1 MSATAPSKKT
11 NASRKSTSK
20 ATSKPRKR
28 RSIGRPANADSAVGR
43 DALISKT
50 CELLSTMPPNEVT
63 RAEVARAM
71 NVDPSLIR
79 YYFKDR
85 STLLLAAF
93 ERLTSQFLHMVE
105 DASDQSDMSAPAKL
119 RARASALLRLE
130 TTYPFFQRLILE
142 EVATMQNPAARKL
155 MQDLTERGLSAY
167 GEIINEGVK
176 DGSLRAVDP
185 LCVWIAVIGMCQF
198 FIASAPIQALAR
210 KKTGDK
216 AFAEQYRD
224 FICELLVNGL
234 RAQTKTEQPNK

>member
-1 MSATAPSKKT
+1 MSASATSKKT
-11 NASRKSTSK
+11 SASRKTSNK
-20 ATSKPRKR
+20 SAHSKPRKR

-43 DALISKT
+43 DALITKT
-50 CELLSTMPPNEVT
+50 CELLSKMPPNEVT

-105 DASDQSDMSAPAKL
+105 EATDSSDTSPTARL

-155 MQDLTERGLSAY
+155 LQDLTERGLSAY
-167 GEIINEGVK
+167 NDILQDGVK

-198 FIASAPIQALAR
+198 FVASAPIQALAR
-210 KKTGDK
+210 KKSGDK
-216 AFAEQYRD
+216 AFTDQYRD
-224 FICELLVNGL
+224 FICELIVNGL
-234 RAQTKTEQPNK
+234 HNRTKKA

>member
-1 MSATAPSKKT
+1 MPASAQSKKT
-11 NASRKSTSK
+11 NASRKSSNKNT
-20 ATSKPRKR
+20 TKPRKR
-28 RSIGRPANADSAVGR
+28 RGIGRPASADNAVGR
-43 DALISKT
+43 DALIAKT
-50 CELLSTMPPNEVT
+50 CELLSKLPPNEVT

-93 ERLTSQFLHMVE
+93 ERLTSQFPHMVE
-105 DASDQSDMSAPAKL
+105 DASDQSDTSPPSRL
-119 RARASALLRLE
+119 RARVSALFRLE

-142 EVATMQNPAARKL
+142 EVANMQSPAARKL

-167 GEIINEGVK
+167 GEILQDGIK

-185 LCVWIAVIGMCQF
+185 LCLWVAVIGMCQF

-210 KKTGDK
+210 KKTADK
-216 AFAEQYRD
+216 AFADQYRD
-224 FICELLVNGL
+224 FMCELLINGL
-234 RAQTKTEQPNK
+234 RARKS